1 MWKIVTS
8 KCVKIK
14 MPGCLPSKCTTFVK
28 AVPFYVPTRLQLSL
42 HHHKQQCL
50 NIEEAIETELSSEE
64 QDWSKIIDLARTLE
78 ETQKRAEAVDR
89 KKKKLNVAG
98 SVSDILQASAITT
111 LILRPDLRFRGILA
125 NETLR
130 DIFPNLE
137 VTLMTLLVVWNIL
150 APCLRMRSYMTGHK
164 QGVFGPAG
172 LALLCS
178 IFFNVVPYMVTMVIL
193 GGETPFLIP
202 IGILLNSLV
211 LLLAKSLKDKEFQG
225 WSKTSKATYLVCGL
239 LFNVTLQNGERK
251 SKARF

>member
-1 MWKIVTS
+1 M
-8 KCVKIK
+8 
-14 MPGCLPSKCTTFVK
+14 
-28 AVPFYVPTRLQLSL
+28 SL

-50 NIEEAIETELSSEE
+50 NIEEAIETELSSKE
-64 QDWSKIIDLARTLE
+64 QDCSKIIDLARTLE

-137 VTLMTLLVVWNIL
+137 VTLMTLLVGWNIL

-164 QGVFGPAG
+164 QGVFGPSG

-202 IGILLNSLV
+202 IGILLNNLV

-251 SKARF
+251 SKARFLYWF